1 MQQAVAKSRSST
13 RKWNFGFIHGSSTR
27 KWNFGSGQG
36 RARAETFGSGPYILR
51 SIRILAWDGPET
63 FVFLIGRWLLAA
75 FDRLRVASAMRPLDA
90 ADWAVGA
97 GGRGQRDDRAGGPCR
112 RLRIQHVQRTGAPSG
127 GRRRGIVYRPG
138 KRLEVSRVPS
148 LIRGEWDEEHMVVSV
163 FQMATS
169 ASATV
174 FSNLL

>member
-1 MQQAVAKSRSST
+1 MVRSH
-13 RKWNFGFIHGSSTR
+13 R
-27 KWNFGSGQG
+27 
-36 RARAETFGSGPYILR
+36 
-51 SIRILAWDGPET
+51 
-63 FVFLIGRWLLAA
+63 
-75 FDRLRVASAMRPLDA
+75 
-90 ADWAVGA
+90 
-97 GGRGQRDDRAGGPCR
+97 R
-112 RLRIQHVQRTGAPSG
+112 RLDDGRRIQHVQRTGAPSG

-174 FSNLL
+174 FSNLFVKT

>member
-1 MQQAVAKSRSST
+1 MQQAVAKSR
-13 RKWNFGFIHGSSTR
+13 SSTR

-36 RARAETFGSGPYILR
+36 RARAETFGSGPYIILR

-90 ADWAVGA
+90 ADWAGGA

-148 LIRGEWDEEHMVVSV
+148 LIRGEWDEEHMVVSDGY
-163 FQMATS
+163 
-169 ASATV
+169 
-174 FSNLL
+174 